1 MTDTI
6 AAAFAI
12 AGRPIG
18 PGHPV
23 YIIAVLSANHGPD
36 ELVAIDV
43 VRAAAAAG
51 ADAVKLQTYT
61 PDTIT
66 IDSDA
71 PPFRTGSES
80 LWSGSTLYELYR
92 EGTMPWEWQ
101 PRLKTLAESLGMDC
115 FASPFDATAVD
126 FLVGMDVP
134 AFKVASFELVDLPLI
149 RKMASTGRPLIMST
163 GMATEAEIDEAIA
176 AARTGGATEIALLKC
191 TSAYPSQ
198 PEDVNLRAIDAMAS
212 RWGLP
217 VGLSDHT
224 IGTTVPVAAVA
235 LGACIVEK
243 HMTLS
248 AADTTLD
255 DRFRGREPTVPAF
268 AVRRGGHRSGRATHR
283 TQHSLDPAGRRAAHP
298 TLRGGPGSSRR
309 STDPARNPVGLRVA
323 GRSGGSADRLEGV
336 DRGGRP
342 GRRRRAGSEAPRRMP
357 RAAPRHQRPSVRRT
371 CCGSR

>member
-1 MTDTI
+1 VTDTL
-6 AAAFAI
+6 AATFSI

-23 YIIAVLSANHGPD
+23 YIIAELSANHGHD
-36 ELVAIDV
+36 EQVATDL
-43 VRAAAAAG
+43 VRAAAAGG

-176 AARTGGATEIALLKC
+176 AARAGGAAEIALLKC

-198 PEDVNLRAIDAMAS
+198 PEDVNLRAIDAMAA
-212 RWGLP
+212 RWSLP

-248 AADTTLD
+248 AGDTTLD
-255 DRFRGREPTVPAF
+255 ATFSLDRDAFREMVDAVRVTERALGSTRIGPTDSEAESRRFRRSLFVVEDIAAGELLTEHNVRSIRPADGLHTRHYEE
-268 AVRRGGHRSGRATHR
+268 V
-283 TQHSLDPAGRRAAHP
+283 LGRRAARP
-298 TLRGGPGSSRR
+298 IERGTPLAFELLA
-309 STDPARNPVGLRVA
+309 DPEDPPA
-323 GRSGGSADRLEGV
+323 G
-336 DRGGRP
+336 
-342 GRRRRAGSEAPRRMP
+342 
-357 RAAPRHQRPSVRRT
+357 
-371 CCGSR
+371 